1 MSEQVA
7 TTRVAPTQ
15 PLSLRLA
22 RFALPVVLVLFVIFF
37 SIAVPDLFP
46 TLDTVTT
53 LLRTESVSAILAIA
67 LIFPLVIGRF
77 DVSVG
82 ANLGLGAIL
91 VTGLPSLQGL
101 PLSVSVVLATLACLL
116 VGLINGVFVAKVGIN
131 ALVTTL
137 GTSIVVTGSVAWYTH
152 GNVIYTNVPQALPH
166 FSEMGLLGIPAPALV
181 LVAVAAVAWYT
192 LDHTPLGRQLYAVG
206 GSAEAAH
213 LSGINVTR
221 LTLLSFVISGF
232 LAGVAGVLQASQLGS
247 GNPNVGPPFLLPAFA
262 AAFLGA
268 TAFKI
273 GVFNVFGTVLAV
285 FTVAV
290 GITGLQLMGVEFFVA
305 PIFQGVAL
313 IAAVTAARYLQQEE
327 I

>member
-1 MSEQVA
+1 MSEQAAARSA
-7 TTRVAPTQ
+7 TTAQ
-15 PLSLRLA
+15 PLSLRVA
-22 RFALPVVLVLFVIFF
+22 RYALPVVFVLFVIFF
-37 SIAVPDLFP
+37 SFAVPDLFP

-91 VTGLPSLQGL
+91 ATGLPSLQGL
-101 PLSVSVVLATLACLL
+101 PLGVSVVLAILGCAL
-116 VGLINGVFVAKVGIN
+116 VGLINGLFIAKVGIN

-137 GTSIVVTGSVAWYTH
+137 GVSIIVTGSVAWYTH
-152 GNVIYTNVPQALPH
+152 GNVIYTNVPKALPQ
-166 FSEMGLLGIPAPALV
+166 FSDLALFGVPAPALV
-181 LVAVAAVAWYT
+181 LVAVAAIAWYA
-192 LDHTPLGRQLYAVG
+192 LDHTPFGRQLYAVG

-213 LSGINVTR
+213 LSGVNVSR
-221 LTLLSFVISGF
+221 LTVLAFVISGF
-232 LAGVAGVLQASQLGS
+232 LAGVAGVLEASQLGS

-268 TAFKI
+268 TAFKV

-290 GITGLQLMGVEFFVA
+290 GIAGLQLMGVEFFVA

-313 IAAVTAARYLQQEE
+313 IAAVTAARFLQQEE

>member
-1 MSEQVA
+1 MSEQA
-7 TTRVAPTQ
+7 AAPPAKAPQ
-15 PLSLRLA
+15 PLSLRVA
-22 RFALPVVLVLFVIFF
+22 RYALPAVFLLFVIFF
-37 SIAVPDLFP
+37 SFAVPDLFP
-46 TLDTVTT
+46 TIDTVTT

-91 VTGLPSLQGL
+91 ATGLPSLQGL
-101 PLSVSVVLATLACLL
+101 PLGVSVVLAILGCAL
-116 VGLINGVFVAKVGIN
+116 VGLINGLFIAKVGIN

-137 GTSIVVTGSVAWYTH
+137 GTSIIVTGSVAWYTH
-152 GNVIYTNVPQALPH
+152 GNVIYTNVPKALPQ
-166 FSEMGLLGIPAPALV
+166 FSELALFGVPAPALV
-181 LVAVAAVAWYT
+181 MIAVAAIAWYT
-192 LDHTPLGRQLYAVG
+192 LDHTPVGRQLYAVG

-232 LAGVAGVLQASQLGS
+232 LSGVAGVLEASQLGS

-268 TAFKI
+268 TAFKV

-290 GITGLQLMGVEFFVA
+290 GIAGLQLMGVEFFVA

>member
-1 MSEQVA
+1 MSEQA
-7 TTRVAPTQ
+7 AARAAMTAQ
-15 PLSLRLA
+15 PLSLRVA
-22 RFALPVVLVLFVIFF
+22 RYALPAVFVLFVIFF
-37 SIAVPDLFP
+37 SFAVPDLFP

-101 PLSVSVVLATLACLL
+101 PLGVSVVLAILGCAL
-116 VGLINGVFVAKVGIN
+116 VGLINGLFIAKVGIN

-137 GTSIVVTGSVAWYTH
+137 GTSIIVTGSVAWYTH
-152 GNVIYTNVPQALPH
+152 GNVIYTNVPKALPQ
-166 FSEMGLLGIPAPALV
+166 FSDLALFGVPAPALV
-181 LVAVAAVAWYT
+181 LIAVAAIAWYA
-192 LDHTPLGRQLYAVG
+192 LDHTPFGRQLYAVG

-213 LSGINVTR
+213 LSGVNVTR
-221 LTLLSFVISGF
+221 LTLLAFVISGF
-232 LAGVAGVLQASQLGS
+232 LSGVAGVLEASQLGS

-268 TAFKI
+268 TAFKV

-290 GITGLQLMGVEFFVA
+290 GIAGLQLMGVEFFVA

-313 IAAVTAARYLQQEE
+313 IAAVTTARFLQQEE

>member
-1 MSEQVA
+1 MSEQAA
-7 TTRVAPTQ
+7 TRAVTTAQ
-15 PLSLRLA
+15 PLSLRVA
-22 RFALPVVLVLFVIFF
+22 RYALPVVFVLFVIFF
-37 SIAVPDLFP
+37 SFAVPDLFP
-46 TLDTVTT
+46 TLDTLTT

-91 VTGLPSLQGL
+91 ATGLPSLQGL
-101 PLSVSVVLATLACLL
+101 PLGVSVVLAILGCAL
-116 VGLINGVFVAKVGIN
+116 VGLINGLFIAKVGIN

-137 GTSIVVTGSVAWYTH
+137 GVSIIVTGSVAWYTH
-152 GNVIYTNVPQALPH
+152 GNVIYTNVPKALPQ
-166 FSEMGLLGIPAPALV
+166 FSDLALFGVPAPALV
-181 LVAVAAVAWYT
+181 LVAVAAIAWYA
-192 LDHTPLGRQLYAVG
+192 LDHTPFGRQLYAVG

-213 LSGINVTR
+213 LSGVNVSR
-221 LTLLSFVISGF
+221 LTVLAFVISGF
-232 LAGVAGVLQASQLGS
+232 LAGVAGVLEASQLGS

-268 TAFKI
+268 TAFKV

-290 GITGLQLMGVEFFVA
+290 GIAGLQLMGVEFFVA

-313 IAAVTAARYLQQEE
+313 IAAVTAARFLQQEE

>member
-1 MSEQVA
+1 M
-7 TTRVAPTQ
+7 RY
-15 PLSLRLA
+15 
-22 RFALPVVLVLFVIFF
+22 
-37 SIAVPDLFP
+37 
-46 TLDTVTT
+46 
-53 LLRTESVSAILAIA
+53 SAILAIA

-82 ANLGLGAIL
+82 PNLGLGAIL

-101 PLSVSVVLATLACLL
+101 PLGVSVVLAILGCAL
-116 VGLINGVFVAKVGIN
+116 VGLVNGIFVAKVGIN

-137 GTSIVVTGSVAWYTH
+137 GTSIIVTGSVAWYTH
-152 GNVIYTNVPQALPH
+152 GNVIYTNVPKALPQ
-166 FSEMGLLGIPAPALV
+166 FSDLALLGVPAPALV
-181 LVAVAAVAWYT
+181 LTAVAAVAWYT
-192 LDHTPLGRQLYAVG
+192 LDHTPFGRQLYAVG

-213 LSGINVTR
+213 LSGVNVTR
-221 LTLLSFVISGF
+221 LTLLAFVISGF
-232 LAGVAGVLQASQLGS
+232 LSGVAGVLEASQLGS

-268 TAFKI
+268 TAFKV
-273 GVFNVFGTVLAV
+273 GVFNVLGTALAV

-305 PIFQGVAL
+305 PILQGIAL

>member
-1 MSEQVA
+1 MSEQA
-7 TTRVAPTQ
+7 AARAAMTAQ
-15 PLSLRLA
+15 PLSLRVA
-22 RFALPVVLVLFVIFF
+22 RYALPAVFVLFVIFF
-37 SIAVPDLFP
+37 SFAVPDLFP

-101 PLSVSVVLATLACLL
+101 PLGVSVVLAILGCAL
-116 VGLINGVFVAKVGIN
+116 VGLINGLFIAKVGIN

-137 GTSIVVTGSVAWYTH
+137 GTSIIVTGSVAWYTH
-152 GNVIYTNVPQALPH
+152 GNVIYTNVPKALPQ
-166 FSEMGLLGIPAPALV
+166 FSDLALFGVPAPALV
-181 LVAVAAVAWYT
+181 LIAVAAIAWYT
-192 LDHTPLGRQLYAVG
+192 LDHTPFGRQLYAVG

-213 LSGINVTR
+213 LSGVNVTR
-221 LTLLSFVISGF
+221 LTLLAFVISGF
-232 LAGVAGVLQASQLGS
+232 LSGVAGVLEASQLGS

-268 TAFKI
+268 TAFKV

-290 GITGLQLMGVEFFVA
+290 GIAGLQLMGVEFFVA

-313 IAAVTAARYLQQEE
+313 IAAVTTARFLQQEE

>member
-1 MSEQVA
+1 MTEQAASKPAA
-7 TTRVAPTQ
+7 TAQPLGLRVA
-15 PLSLRLA
+15 RY
-22 RFALPVVLVLFVIFF
+22 ALPTVFVLFVIFF

-46 TLDTVTT
+46 TFDTVTT

-91 VTGLPSLQGL
+91 ATGLPSLQGL
-101 PLSVSVVLATLACLL
+101 PLGVSVVLAILGCALI
-116 VGLINGVFVAKVGIN
+116 GLINGLFIAKVGIN

-152 GNVIYTNVPQALPH
+152 GNVLYTNVPKALPY
-166 FSEMGLLGIPAPALV
+166 FSELSLFGFPAPALV
-181 LVAVAAVAWYT
+181 LIVVAAIAWYT
-192 LDHTPLGRQLYAVG
+192 LDHTPLGRQFYAVG

-221 LTLLSFVISGF
+221 LTLVAFVISGF
-232 LAGVAGVLQASQLGS
+232 LSGVAGVLEASQLGS

-262 AAFLGA
+262 AVFLGA
-268 TAFKI
+268 TAFKV

-290 GITGLQLMGVEFFVA
+290 AISGLQLMGVEFFVA

>member
-1 MSEQVA
+1 MSEQA
-7 TTRVAPTQ
+7 TAARAATSAQ
-15 PLSLRLA
+15 PLSLRVA
-22 RFALPVVLVLFVIFF
+22 RYALPTVFVLFVIFF
-37 SIAVPDLFP
+37 SFAVPDLFP

-53 LLRTESVSAILAIA
+53 LLRTESVLGDSGDRADLSAGDRPLRRFSRAFA
-67 LIFPLVIGRF
+67 LR
-77 DVSVG
+77 
-82 ANLGLGAIL
+82 AIL

-101 PLSVSVVLATLACLL
+101 PLGVSVVLAILGCAL
-116 VGLINGVFVAKVGIN
+116 VGLVNGIFVAKVGIN

-137 GTSIVVTGSVAWYTH
+137 GTSIIVTGSVAWYTH
-152 GNVIYTNVPQALPH
+152 GNVIYTNVPKALPQ
-166 FSEMGLLGIPAPALV
+166 FSDLALLGVPAPALV
-181 LVAVAAVAWYT
+181 LTAVAAVAWYT
-192 LDHTPLGRQLYAVG
+192 LDHTPFGRQLYAVG

-213 LSGINVTR
+213 LSGVNVTR
-221 LTLLSFVISGF
+221 LTLLAFVISGF
-232 LAGVAGVLQASQLGS
+232 LSGVAGVLEASQLGS

-268 TAFKI
+268 TAFKV
-273 GVFNVFGTVLAV
+273 GVFNVLGTALAV

-305 PIFQGVAL
+305 PIFQGIAL

>member
-1 MSEQVA
+1 MSEQA
-7 TTRVAPTQ
+7 AARAAMTAQ
-15 PLSLRLA
+15 PLSLRVA
-22 RFALPVVLVLFVIFF
+22 RYALPAVFVLFVIFF
-37 SIAVPDLFP
+37 SFAVPDLFP

-101 PLSVSVVLATLACLL
+101 PLGVSVVLAILGCAL
-116 VGLINGVFVAKVGIN
+116 VGLINGLFIAKVGIN

-137 GTSIVVTGSVAWYTH
+137 GTSIIVTGSVAWYTH
-152 GNVIYTNVPQALPH
+152 GNVIYTNVPKALPQ
-166 FSEMGLLGIPAPALV
+166 FSDLALFGVPAPALV
-181 LVAVAAVAWYT
+181 LIAVAAIAWYA
-192 LDHTPLGRQLYAVG
+192 LDHTPFSRQLYAVG

-213 LSGINVTR
+213 LSGVNVTR
-221 LTLLSFVISGF
+221 LTLLAFVISGF
-232 LAGVAGVLQASQLGS
+232 LSGVAGVLEASQLGS

-268 TAFKI
+268 TAFKV

-290 GITGLQLMGVEFFVA
+290 GIAGLQLMGVEFFVA

-313 IAAVTAARYLQQEE
+313 IAAVTTARFLQQEE

>member
-1 MSEQVA
+1 MSEQATARPATVA
-7 TTRVAPTQ
+7 QPWGLRVA
-15 PLSLRLA
+15 RY
-22 RFALPVVLVLFVIFF
+22 ALPTVFVLFVIFF

-91 VTGLPSLQGL
+91 ATGLPSLQGL
-101 PLSVSVVLATLACLL
+101 PLGVSVVLAILGCAL
-116 VGLINGVFVAKVGIN
+116 VGLINGLFIAKVGIN

-152 GNVIYTNVPQALPH
+152 GNVIYTNVPKSLPY
-166 FSEMGLLGIPAPALV
+166 FSELSLFGVPAPALV
-181 LVAVAAVAWYT
+181 LIAVAAIAWYT
-192 LDHTPLGRQLYAVG
+192 LDHTPLGRQFYAVG

-221 LTLLSFVISGF
+221 LTLVAFVISGF
-232 LAGVAGVLQASQLGS
+232 LSGVAGVLEASQLGS

-268 TAFKI
+268 TAFKV

-290 GITGLQLMGVEFFVA
+290 AISGLQLMGVEFFVA